1 MLLQKF
7 LRDESGA
14 VVSAE
19 MVIVAT
25 VGVLAL
31 VAGWEAVSTLVAT
44 ELGDIANA
52 VGSMNQSYSIRSVN
66 AFPHGSCSGSAF
78 NDSRHSVSLGF
89 SGSAASASSSIVG
102 FSGMAAT
109 AAATEELAAVDV
121 VDVGAEEMVSVDVV
135 DVDAGV
141 AEAVDVVEVDA
152 VAATEVAQTVTAT
165 ELNRA
170 LQILSRALAQ
180 AEVAAAQGQ
189 VGAAENCEH
198 LRQENARLKALIQDL
213 CRNAN
218 AAP

>member
-1 MLLQKF
+1 MLLQKL

-19 MVIVAT
+19 IVIVAT

-89 SGSAASASSSIVG
+89 SGSAASASAGIVG
-102 FSGMAAT
+102 FSGMA

-135 DVDAGV
+135 DVDAAV
-141 AEAVDVVEVDA
+141 AQSEAVTIVEVDA
-152 VAATEVAQTVTAT
+152 VATTEVAQTVTVA
-165 ELNRA
+165 ELNQA
-170 LQILSRALAQ
+170 LQILSRALVQ

-198 LRQENARLKALIQDL
+198 LRQENARLRTLIQNL

>member
-14 VVSAE
+14 IVSAE
-19 MVIVAT
+19 MVVVAT

-66 AFPHGSCSGSAF
+66 ALPHGSCSGSAF
-78 NDSRHSVSLGF
+78 SDSRHSVSLGF
-89 SGSAASASSSIVG
+89 SGSAASASAGIVG

-109 AAATEELAAVDV
+109 AAAEELAAVDV
-121 VDVGAEEMVSVDVV
+121 VDVGTEEMVSVDVV
-135 DVDAGV
+135 AVDAGA
-141 AEAVDVVEVDA
+141 AEAVEVVDVDA

-165 ELNRA
+165 ELNQA

>member
-1 MLLQKF
+1 MLLQKL

-19 MVIVAT
+19 IVIVAT

-102 FSGMAAT
+102 FSGMAA
-109 AAATEELAAVDV
+109 AATEELAAVDV
-121 VDVGAEEMVSVDVV
+121 VDVGTEEMVSVDVV
-135 DVDAGV
+135 DVDAGA
-141 AEAVDVVEVDA
+141 AEAVEVVEVDA
-152 VAATEVAQTVTAT
+152 VAATQVTQTVTVT
-165 ELNRA
+165 ELNQA

-189 VGAAENCEH
+189 AGAAESCEH